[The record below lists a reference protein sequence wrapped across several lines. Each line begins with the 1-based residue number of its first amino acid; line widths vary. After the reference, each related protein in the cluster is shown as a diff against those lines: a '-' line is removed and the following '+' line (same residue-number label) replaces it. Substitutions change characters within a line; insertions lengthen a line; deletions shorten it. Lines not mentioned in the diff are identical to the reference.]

1 MRRFILESL
10 FRLRADRLTRLAHR
24 HKAIVLAYHGFTDRA
39 THPGIENSQGKHLP
53 VEAFRSQLAYLQRHY
68 RVLPLETLIAAFE
81 TGAPLPARSLAITI
95 DDGYRSNY
103 TLAYPVLREYG
114 LPATIFLT
122 TGFLDEG
129 DLQWSDRI
137 EHALNRTT
145 ESRLELTIGRDTF
158 VARLDDMRERLA
170 CDRRLRT
177 LLKVV
182 PQETRGAIVDDLEQR
197 LGQRLR
203 DAADAPA
210 IYQPLAWAEVREMQQ
225 SGLMTFGSHTVSHF
239 ILTRCDPAR
248 AKDELARSRHRIET
262 ETGVPCRLFCYPN
275 GQVGCFDAATRAML
289 LEAGYTGGLTTVYG
303 MNDRRSDVL
312 ALKRLYANKPGMARF
327 ALTVSGVM
335 GVLDGVERAALPR
348 KKGQA

>member
-10 FRLRADRLTRLAHR
+10 FRLGADRLTRFAHR

-53 VEAFRSQLAYLQRHY
+53 VEAFRSQLAYLRRHY
-68 RVLPLETLIAAFE
+68 RVLPLESLIAALE
-81 TGAPLPARSLAITI
+81 TGAPLPAHSLAITI

-103 TLAYPVLREYG
+103 TLAYPALREYG
-114 LPATIFLT
+114 LPATVFLT

-137 EHALNRTT
+137 EYALNRTT
-145 ESRLELTIGRDTF
+145 ESRLELTIGPDPF
-158 VARLDDMRERLA
+158 VARLDDMAARLA

-182 PQETRGAIVDDLEQR
+182 PQETRGAIVDELEQR

-203 DAADAPA
+203 DAADPPE
-210 IYQPLAWAEVREMQQ
+210 IYRPLAWAEVREMQR

-239 ILTRCDPAR
+239 ILTRCDPTR
-248 AKDELARSRHRIET
+248 AQDELAGSRHRIEA

-275 GQVGCFDAATRAML
+275 GQAGCFDGATRAML
-289 LEAGYTGGLTTVYG
+289 LAAGYTGGLTTVYG

-327 ALTVSGVM
+327 ALTVSGAM

-348 KKGQA
+348 RKGQA

>member
-39 THPGIENSQGKHLP
+39 THPGIENSQGKHLH

-68 RVLPLETLIAAFE
+68 RVLPLETLIAALE
-81 TGAPLPARSLAITI
+81 SGAPPPARSLAITI

-103 TLAYPVLREYG
+103 TLAYPALREYG

-129 DLQWSDRI
+129 DLQWSDRV
-137 EHALNRTT
+137 EYALNRTT
-145 ESRLELTIGRDTF
+145 ESRLELTVGPDRF
-158 VARLDDMRERLA
+158 VARLDDTRDRLA

-177 LLKVV
+177 LLKLVS
-182 PQETRGAIVDDLEQR
+182 QETRAAIVDDLEQR

-225 SGLMTFGSHTVSHF
+225 SGLIAFGSHTVSHF

-248 AKDELARSRHRIET
+248 ARDELARSRRRIEA
-262 ETGVPCRLFCYPN
+262 ETGAPCRLFCYPN
-275 GQVGCFDAATRAML
+275 GQAGCFDAATRAML
-289 LEAGYTGGLTTVYG
+289 LEAGYAGGLTTVYG

-312 ALKRLYANKPGMARF
+312 ALRRVYANKPGMARF

-335 GVLDGVERAALPR
+335 GVLDAVERAVSPR